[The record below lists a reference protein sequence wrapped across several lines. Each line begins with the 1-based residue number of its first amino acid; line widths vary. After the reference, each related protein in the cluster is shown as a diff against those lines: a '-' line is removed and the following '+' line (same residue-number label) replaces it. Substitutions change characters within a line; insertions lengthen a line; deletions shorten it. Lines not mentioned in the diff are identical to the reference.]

1 MLHICNILLSHFFCA
16 LLKTIN
22 LQVCK
27 LFLFYYRKLEIYSE
41 MYWCNDIDI
50 STSVVIAAPC
60 GGPIIVIRDRTKLV
74 SVKTVGKPIISV
86 YTSSGKIISS
96 FVVYY

>member
-1 MLHICNILLSHFFCA
+1 M
-16 LLKTIN
+16 
-22 LQVCK
+22 
-27 LFLFYYRKLEIYSE
+27 YSD
-41 MYWCNDIDI
+41 MYWCNEIDI

-60 GGPIIVIRDRTKLV
+60 GGPVIVIRDRTKLV

-96 FVVYY
+96 FVVCKTSIHVRLVCLNIVNI

>member
-1 MLHICNILLSHFFCA
+1 MYTN
-16 LLKTIN
+16 
-22 LQVCK
+22 
-27 LFLFYYRKLEIYSE
+27 
-41 MYWCNDIDI
+41 MYWCNEVDI

-60 GGPIIVIRDRTKLV
+60 GGPVIVIRDRTKLV

-96 FVVYY
+96 FVVYKISIELLIYHYNKESFIILISIFYSNIEMSNSV